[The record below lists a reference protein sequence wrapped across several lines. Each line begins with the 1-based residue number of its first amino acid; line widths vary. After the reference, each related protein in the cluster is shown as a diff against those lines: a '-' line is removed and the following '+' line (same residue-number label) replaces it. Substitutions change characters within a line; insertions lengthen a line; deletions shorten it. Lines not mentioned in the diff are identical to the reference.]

1 MTDQIVDFRRASFVT
16 SAPDITHLPE
26 DSGMEIAFA
35 GRSNAGKS
43 SALNTLT
50 DHKGLAHTSKTPGR
64 TQLINVFRLDDERR
78 LIDLPGYGFAKV
90 PLEMKLQWQE
100 KLAQY
105 LEERQC
111 LRGLVVLMD
120 VRHPLK
126 DLDANMIAWGVAAQ
140 MPVLV
145 LLTKADKLKQ
155 SEKNKVLKKVKE
167 NLAELDG
174 EVIVQL
180 FSSLKGT
187 GREPA
192 LRVLNGWFQRHSE
205 IEAGLA
211 EGE

>member
-1 MTDQIVDFRRASFVT
+1 MTELTIDFRQATFVT
-16 SAPDITHLPE
+16 SAPDITQLP
-26 DSGMEIAFA
+26 DDVGMEIAFA

-50 DHKGLAHTSKTPGR
+50 DHRGLAHTSKTPGR

-90 PLEMKLQWQE
+90 PLELKLQWQE

-105 LEERQC
+105 LEQRRC

-155 SEKNKVLKKVKE
+155 AEKNKTLRQVKAS
-167 NLAELDG
+167 LSELG
-174 EVIVQL
+174 GNVTVQL

-192 LRVLNGWFQRHSE
+192 LKVLNGWFQRHSE
-205 IEAGLA
+205 GVDLLGIE
-211 EGE
+211 

>member
-26 DSGMEIAFA
+26 DVGMEIAFA

-111 LRGLVVLMD
+111 LRGLVVMMD

-126 DLDANMIAWGVAAQ
+126 DLDSNMIAWGVAAE

-167 NLAELDG
+167 NLSELGG
-174 EVIVQL
+174 EITVQL

-192 LRVLNGWFQRHSE
+192 LRVLNGWFQRHSD

-211 EGE
+211 E